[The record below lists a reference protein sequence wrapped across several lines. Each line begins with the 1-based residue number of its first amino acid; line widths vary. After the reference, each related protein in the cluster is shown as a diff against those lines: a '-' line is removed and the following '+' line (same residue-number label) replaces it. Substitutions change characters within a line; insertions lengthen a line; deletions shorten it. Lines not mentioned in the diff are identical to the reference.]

1 MKIILLQDVK
11 NLGRKDEVKEVSDGY
26 ARNFLFS
33 KKLAQIATDELV
45 KKAQAQEKQKREK
58 ESEELAK
65 KKHLA
70 ESLRGKK
77 IIVKTKTKGDK
88 LFGSINKKMISE
100 ELSKIGF
107 VIWEQCVVLP
117 KPIKET
123 GEFKIKID
131 LGDAIDTQI
140 DLVIEKV

>member
-1 MKIILLQDVK
+1 MK